1 MTQGTTRRARRSRQG
16 SAATSRSR
24 YRRHGRRAGQ
34 SASLRSGVIAATTP
48 VIATSDGGGQNAPAE
63 IMRVPRLGRDGRE
76 PVLVGGLRKG
86 RKAKGLH
93 KSASRFAKWIRDR
106 GCPDTRCG
114 LKVYRRE
121 DHLTLPH
128 FSMHRYLPALFLIY
142 GHEIAYEPVNDRLQL
157 KGASKYTNPGRAL
170 IGLYNLGPAR
180 RPPASQ
186 VKVGR
191 RRNDVGTIRDL
202 VGVDANS
209 SGLPSASLP
218 NSCSRCAS
226 S

>member
-1 MTQGTTRRARRSRQG
+1 VQRSGAGSSPPPLRSSPPSTAVGRTIRRKSCAYHGLDAMAANLRS
-16 SAATSRSR
+16 SAACAKDAGPKSQICLALCKMDPRQRLPR
-24 YRRHGRRAGQ
+24 Y
-34 SASLRSGVIAATTP
+34 
-48 VIATSDGGGQNAPAE
+48 
-63 IMRVPRLGRDGRE
+63 
-76 PVLVGGLRKG
+76 GL
-86 RKAKGLH
+86 
-93 KSASRFAKWIRDR
+93 
-106 GCPDTRCG
+106 G

-121 DHLTLPH
+121 DHLGLPH
-128 FSMHRYLPALFLIY
+128 FSTHRYLPALFPIY

>member
-1 MTQGTTRRARRSRQG
+1 VQPSGAG
-16 SAATSRSR
+16 SSPPP
-24 YRRHGRRAGQ
+24 
-34 SASLRSGVIAATTP
+34 LRSSPPSTAV
-48 VIATSDGGGQNAPAE
+48 
-63 IMRVPRLGRDGRE
+63 GRTIRRKSCAYHGLDADGRE
-76 PVLVGGLRKG
+76 PALVGGLRKG

-202 VGVDANS
+202 VGVDELVWITVGFIAQFMFS
-209 SGLPSASLP
+209 MRFIVSG
-218 NSCSRCAS
+218 SRPRRDGQALFRRRS
-226 S
+226 GYQSVRRPLAPGLHG